1 MHALLTSRRHL
12 AVEARGS
19 ATRSSTGRASVT
31 VSHPRSLVPAHPH
44 LRTAVLATLILLAVI
59 GGSSCTPAP
68 DAAPPGSLGSPG
80 DVVAANTTITRIID
94 GDTVVVAL
102 QDGEGHDEHVR
113 LIGIDTPETKKPD
126 TPVECFGHEASDH
139 LHALLPEGTPVR
151 VERDAESRDRYGRL
165 LAYVYRASDGLFV
178 NLAMVRDG
186 FAAQLTVPPNVA
198 HVDEMGSAAATARQ
212 QQKGLWAACAGPH
225 VPAPDTG

>member
-1 MHALLTSRRHL
+1 MPAQHPFRLRAVASAALV
-12 AVEARGS
+12 AV
-19 ATRSSTGRASVT
+19 
-31 VSHPRSLVPAHPH
+31 
-44 LRTAVLATLILLAVI
+44 AVLSAC
-59 GGSSCTPAP
+59 SCTPAP
-68 DAAPPGSLGSPG
+68 ATDASPPASLGAAG
-80 DVVAANTTITRIID
+80 DAMVANTTIVRIVD

-102 QDGEGHDEHVR
+102 ADADGHDEHVR

-126 TPVECFGHEASDH
+126 TPVECFGREASEH
-139 LHALLPEGTPVR
+139 LHALLPDGTPVR
-151 VERDAESRDRYGRL
+151 VERDAEARDRYGRL

-198 HVDEMGSAAATARQ
+198 HVDELGAAATTARQ
-212 QQKGLWAACAGPH
+212 QQKGLWSACTGPH